1 MGYSR
6 LVLKMEVIDLDLQ
19 QHFDSDFLE
28 IQLVCVI
35 TCYGF
40 ELQSPIFCQICIL
53 GYSQLVL
60 KMEFKI
66 QLVRVITCNGF
77 EMQSP
82 NLHQISI
89 LGFPQLPS
97 KIGVIDLDL
106 LLALRLFV
114 HFDSEF
120 QETAF
125 NVTLI
130 DIGRPRGVTRP
141 NVLLSFIMDIW
152 CKIMQFYPWPPSAPM
167 AIVIPCICLPASL
180 SVPSDVTPLTL
191 WAGINFCTF
200 HRTLKFGGMMHSAM
214 KHASW
219 NFEIFYDRLGPGLR
233 DDVVVLALQLIG
245 A

>member
-106 LLALRLFV
+106 LLALRLFG

-141 NVLLSFIMDIW
+141 NVLLTFIMDIW

-167 AIVIPCICLPASL
+167 AIVIPCICRSVCPKRCYPSNSL
-180 SVPSDVTPLTL
+180 SRDQFLHVSQ
-191 WAGINFCTF
+191 
-200 HRTLKFGGMMHSAM
+200 
-214 KHASW
+214 
-219 NFEIFYDRLGPGLR
+219 NFEIWW
-233 DDVVVLALQLIG
+233 DDAQCHEARFMELWNFLW
-245 A
+245 